1 MDRFEVYKAF
11 EHRKKG
17 PNAYNRS
24 THAQT
29 KPPHVRRTIERMYE
43 YNFGALNNAQ
53 ECCLGKICDA

>member
-43 YNFGALNNAQ
+43 YNLGAFFY
-53 ECCLGKICDA
+53 GMVKIG